1 MFKLNIFDKISFFAV
16 ILGAINWGGIGLL
29 NINLLYI
36 LTGGI
41 SIILR
46 IVYILILISLVNLQ
60 TIYYQFK
67 FYISKLSKHISSCGI
82 FITLFKNSDVGI
94 ERFRTSCFTHCLR
107 I

>member
-41 SIILR
+41 AIILR
-46 IVYILILISLVNLQ
+46 IVYILILISGINLL
-60 TIYYQFK
+60 Y
-67 FYISKLSKHISSCGI
+67 L
-82 FITLFKNSDVGI
+82 LFKANIIKSN
-94 ERFRTSCFTHCLR
+94 
-107 I
+107 

>member
-46 IVYILILISLVNLQ
+46 IVYILILISGINLL
-60 TIYYQFK
+60 Y
-67 FYISKLSKHISSCGI
+67 L
-82 FITLFKNSDVGI
+82 LFKANIIKSN
-94 ERFRTSCFTHCLR
+94 
-107 I
+107 